1 MIRTFIAID
10 VPDEVKNIISR
21 AQENLRRIGS
31 DRISWTR
38 SQSIHLTLKFLGDVN
53 EEEISDIANRIETA
67 VLDFSY
73 FDIQTTSPGGF
84 PRIQKPRVLWL
95 GIDGGDALI
104 NIADAADKG
113 LSKLGFDREKK
124 IFNPHLT
131 VGRVKSLSPNS
142 ELPFRFSSMDFGSVR
157 WTAEEVNVMASELKP
172 TGAVYT
178 VLDTIP
184 LKFTK

>member
-10 VPDEVKNIISR
+10 VPDEVKKMISR

-53 EEEISDIANRIETA
+53 EEEISDIANRVETA
-67 VLDFSY
+67 VLDFSS
-73 FDIQTTSPGGF
+73 FDIQTTHPGGF
-84 PRIQKPRVLWL
+84 PRIQKARVLYL
-95 GIDGGDALI
+95 GINGGDELI
-104 NIADAADKG
+104 KIQNAVDKS
-113 LSKLGFDREKK
+113 LSRLGFDREKK
-124 IFNPHLT
+124 GFNPHLT

-142 ELPFRFSSMDFGSVR
+142 ELPMRFGSMDFGSVS
-157 WTAEEVNVMASELKP
+157 WTASEINVMASELKP

-184 LKFTK
+184 LKFKK